1 MFRSPLILGGQAAR
15 AGVSCETCHRNGR
28 DNRDFQFPGISG
40 AAGTADVTSSLFS
53 SHRGNG
59 VEDPR
64 PIPDLSMA
72 KARLKVSQ
80 RPEDRALEPF
90 IHGLI
95 TQEFDGPEPS
105 PAVLAGLAAYVRALS
120 PEACPSAG
128 TAEAVVVTG
137 PISDVARAVAAAER
151 ARTLGDRPTEAALI
165 LSARSQMQQID
176 ERFAGFELSPVR
188 AALRAADARLAGHD
202 LAGWRRIW
210 DRLTPRLIAQA
221 PRSLYDPARLAK
233 ATQAPLP
240 PPAP

>member
-1 MFRSPLILGGQAAR
+1 MGKYARLLIGLGLVAGLASAAPSPQSPLRSLRWLAAGHDPVRALAFSPRECLSEATDRSQQEAIETGRAVFRSPLILGGQAAR

-95 TQEFDGPEPS
+95 TQEIG
-105 PAVLAGLAAYVRALS
+105 RAH
-120 PEACPSAG
+120 
-128 TAEAVVVTG
+128 V
-137 PISDVARAVAAAER
+137 
-151 ARTLGDRPTEAALI
+151 
-165 LSARSQMQQID
+165 
-176 ERFAGFELSPVR
+176 
-188 AALRAADARLAGHD
+188 
-202 LAGWRRIW
+202 
-210 DRLTPRLIAQA
+210 
-221 PRSLYDPARLAK
+221 
-233 ATQAPLP
+233 
-240 PPAP
+240 